1 MLVIVAAVFV
11 IAMLRGQGEQDARAL
26 SFTALIIA
34 NIGLILTNR
43 SWTRTIL
50 STLRSPNAALWWVL
64 GGAVFFLSMVLYIP
78 FLRGLFH
85 FSTLHVDDL
94 IICLA
99 AGVISILWFEGF
111 KAMNGTAKS

>member
-1 MLVIVAAVFV
+1 
-11 IAMLRGQGEQDARAL
+11 
-26 SFTALIIA
+26 
-34 NIGLILTNR
+34 
-43 SWTRTIL
+43 
-50 STLRSPNAALWWVL
+50 
-64 GGAVFFLSMVLYIP
+64 VFFLSMVLYIP